1 MTGQS
6 HTLEGWEPLSAEQL
20 TYDVAQAWVR
30 NSWATCSQCSVS
42 AELAREPHQ
51 CCGTGVRGGERAALH
66 TPGLGQEG
74 TLTLSTI
81 SLTVAAS
88 DSK

>member
-30 NSWATCSQCSVS
+30 TSRATCSQRSVS

-51 CCGTGVRGGERAALH
+51 CCGTGVRGWGVQPCTPRAWAKKEH
-66 TPGLGQEG
+66 SP
-74 TLTLSTI
+74 
-81 SLTVAAS
+81 
-88 DSK
+88 